1 MKLTDLRCE
10 YLVDPLGIDVLQ
22 PRLSWMAQSR
32 RGGDCQTAYQIV
44 VTSDDGE
51 LWDTGKVA
59 SDQSV
64 LVPYEGLPLKSR
76 MRCRWNVRVW
86 DRDGQPSQWSEPAL
100 WTMGLL
106 DPSDWQAQW
115 IAARAELDPAEIIS
129 PEIRK
134 RDAETES
141 RISQT
146 VPSPL
151 LRKEFTVNKPVKH
164 ATAYICGL
172 GFHDLHINGRIVGDE
187 VLQPD
192 FTHYDK
198 RVVYITRDVTEHLVR
213 GANAVG
219 VELGNGFYNAH
230 TRVVWDFDQAPWRKP
245 PCLLMQLEIEYA
257 DGTTEIIASDST
269 WKTSTGPRVFD
280 GIRNGEVYDARLEK
294 AGWDTAGYS
303 DSDWSSVVLVN
314 GPKGKLEARRTRPVR
329 VTKTIKAVGITE
341 PNPGVF
347 VIDFGQNLAGW
358 ARLKVSGPAGTAIAI
373 RYDERLTDEGLI
385 DERNAIF
392 VYSGKFQTDTYIC
405 KGESVE
411 TWEPRFVYHGFRY
424 AQLERSEASPHPE
437 PVEGCG
443 AGGAAVEWRPALDT
457 LTVCVVGTDFESR
470 GSFECS
476 NDLFS
481 AIQRCTRWSYLSNF
495 VGIPTDC
502 PHREKNGWT
511 GDAHLACE
519 TGLYN
524 FGSETSYT
532 KWMDDFED
540 VQHEDGLLPGIVP
553 TDTSG
558 YGWGN
563 GPAWDSAFLLI
574 PYYMWLYSGDSRLL
588 TAHYDRFKLYL
599 ECVAAHSV
607 DHIVEWGLGDWCP
620 PEGGAEGF
628 KTPFALTS
636 TAYYFVDTLIVAQ
649 VAAMLERTDEAIYYA
664 ELAEAIRKAFIARFY
679 DPETGT
685 FEGEEQTGM
694 AAAIYQGLVYGDD
707 KAKVLDALVA
717 DVEARDGHLW
727 CGILGTKYI
736 LHALTDNGRVDLAY
750 RIANQRTFPSWGYWL
765 EQGATTLWEDWNGE
779 NSLNHIMF
787 GDIGAWFFQT
797 LAGINPDPAYPG
809 FKHIVIRPQPVG
821 DLTWARAEHVSPY
834 GPIKSA
840 WKLDGG
846 RFTLDIEIPTNA
858 TATVHIPADLPQSIT
873 ESGVRASESDGVEF
887 AGRQDGCLVYRV
899 GSGRYSFE
907 C

>member
-1 MKLTDLRCE
+1 MKPTNFRCE
-10 YLVDPLGIDVLQ
+10 YLVDPFGIDVLR
-22 PRLSWMAQSR
+22 PRLSWFIQSR
-32 RGGDCQTAYQIV
+32 RRGDHQTAYQII

-64 LVPYEGLPLKSR
+64 LVPYAGRPLRSR

-86 DRDGQPSQWSEPAL
+86 DRDDQPSQWSEPAL

-115 IAARAELDPAEIIS
+115 IGARAELDPAEFIS

-151 LRKEFTVNKPVKH
+151 LRKEFGIEKPVKH
-164 ATAYICGL
+164 ATAHICGL
-172 GFHDLHINGRIVGDE
+172 GFHDLHINGKLVSDD

-198 RVVYITRDVTEHLVR
+198 RVIYITRDVTEHVR
-213 GANAVG
+213 QGANAIG

-230 TRVVWDFDQAPWRKP
+230 TRCCWSFDQAPWRKP
-245 PCLLMQLEIEYA
+245 PRLLMQLEIQYA
-257 DGTTEIIASDST
+257 DGTTETIVTDAT

-294 AGWDTAGYS
+294 TGWDTAGYS
-303 DSDWSSVVLVN
+303 DSDWSNVVLVD
-314 GPKGKLEARRTRPVR
+314 GPKGKLEARRTLAVR
-329 VTKTIKAVGITE
+329 MTKTVKPVAITE
-341 PNPGVF
+341 PRPGVF
-347 VIDFGQNLAGW
+347 LVDFGQNLAGW
-358 ARLKVSGPAGTAIAI
+358 GRLKVSGPTGTAISI

-405 KGESVE
+405 KGEAVE

-424 AQLERSEASPHPE
+424 AQITGFP
-437 PVEGCG
+437 G
-443 AGGAAVEWRPALDT
+443 RPSRES
-457 LTVCVVGTDFESR
+457 LTACVVSTDFESR

-476 NDLFS
+476 NDLFND
-481 AIQRCTRWSYLSNF
+481 IQRCTRWSYLSNF

-511 GDAHLACE
+511 GDAHLAAE

-524 FGSETSYT
+524 FGSEASYT

-540 VQHEDGLLPGIVP
+540 VQHDDGLLPGIVP
-553 TDTSG
+553 TDTAG

-574 PYYMWLYSGDSRLL
+574 PYYMWLYRGDSRLL
-588 TAHYDRFKLYL
+588 MAHYERFKLYL

-607 DHIVEWGLGDWCP
+607 DDIVEWGLGDWCP

-628 KTPFALTS
+628 KTPYALTS
-636 TAYYFVDTLIVAQ
+636 TAYYFVDTLIVSQ
-649 VAAMLERTDEAIYYA
+649 VAAMLEKTDEAIYYA

-679 DPETGT
+679 NPKTGK

-694 AAAIYQGLVYGDD
+694 AAAIYQGLVDGDD
-707 KAKVLDALVA
+707 KAKVLAALVA

-736 LHALTDNGRVDLAY
+736 LHALTDNGRADVAY
-750 RIANQRTFPSWGYWL
+750 RIANQRTFPSWGHWL
-765 EQGATTLWEDWNGE
+765 EQGATTLWEDWRGE

-787 GDIGAWFFQT
+787 GDISAWFFQT
-797 LAGINPDPAYPG
+797 LAGINPDPALPG
-809 FKHIVIRPQPVG
+809 FKHIIIRPQPVG

-834 GPIKSA
+834 GLIKSG
-840 WKLDGG
+840 WKLTDDVL
-846 RFTLDIEIPTNA
+846 RLDVEIPANA
-858 TATVHIPADLPQSIT
+858 TAAVYLPTQSPDSVAESEVPA
-873 ESGVRASESDGVEF
+873 SGSDGVEF
-887 AGRQDGCLVYRV
+887 AGVQDGRAVYRV
-899 GSGRYSFE
+899 GSGSYSFK